1 MQNSRK
7 VWMNNLKIHFNND
20 ELFAGDSD
28 WALLIVH
35 YFYGALDNLAS
46 MRK

>member
-1 MQNSRK
+1 
-7 VWMNNLKIHFNND
+7 MNNLKMHFKNE
-20 ELFAGDSD
+20 ELFAVDRD
-28 WALLIVH
+28 WALLILH